1 MTATRVPLRVTLAAI
16 LAGSLL
22 AAPVAFAQ
30 PGEADT
36 VESVEALGRTPTSV
50 TIQIVGKS
58 PSAVRGE
65 IRSAVKTVC
74 RNALKNYDIF
84 LVEYPGCREATQE
97 AAISDYRAILRA
109 HPTITSSSALAGGFA
124 INIATR

>member
-1 MTATRVPLRVTLAAI
+1 MTATRVPFRATLAAI

-22 AAPVAFAQ
+22 AAPIAFAQ

-36 VESVEALGRTPTSV
+36 VESVEARGKTPTSV
-50 TIQIVGKS
+50 SIQIVGKA
-58 PSAVRGE
+58 PSVVRGE
-65 IRSAVKTVC
+65 IRTAAQTVC

-84 LVEYPGCREATQE
+84 LVDYPGCREATQE
-97 AAISDYRAILRA
+97 AAISNYRAILRA

-124 INIATR
+124 VHVATR